1 MQSKAWMKTFLFKDF
16 FFSKAQYHVEISI
29 NNKHLLILDGLGS
42 HVTLEAIEQASEFG
56 LDMVTLLSHT
66 FHAFQPLDVACFKP
80 FKTTFRKERDTI
92 RVTRN
97 YIELDK
103 ITLGEWVDKA
113 LDQTLA

>member
-1 MQSKAWMKTFLFKDF
+1 M
-16 FFSKAQYHVEISI
+16 
-29 NNKHLLILDGLGS
+29 ILDGHGS
-42 HVTLEAIEQASEFG
+42 HVTLEAIEQAREFG
-56 LDMVTLLSHT
+56 LDMVILPSHT

-113 LDQTLA
+113 LDQTRA